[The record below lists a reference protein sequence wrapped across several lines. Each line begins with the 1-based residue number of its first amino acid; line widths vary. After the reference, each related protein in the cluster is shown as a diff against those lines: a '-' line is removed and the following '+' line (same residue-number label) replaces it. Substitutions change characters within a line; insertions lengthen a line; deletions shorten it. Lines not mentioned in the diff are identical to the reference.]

1 MQVRNP
7 NLNLN
12 VIKVDLSYEDCL
24 KKAELIFDQAVHGK
38 NLVL

>member
-12 VIKVDLSYEDCL
+12 AIEVVFSYEDCL
-24 KKAELIFDQAVHGK
+24 KKAELIFDQAILDK
-38 NLVL
+38 NRVL